1 MALKK
6 NLKIAISFIIVAVLF
21 YLLFRKLDFEL
32 FRKYLSEGDKLLILC
47 GVLVYLSAFAVRALR
62 WKVLLKHI
70 GTFKIRE
77 LAPVIV
83 AGYAVNN
90 VLPVR
95 IGEIVR
101 AAIAG
106 KMFKISIPSTFASV
120 FVERIFDG
128 LTIALILSV
137 TIFFYPFQENM
148 KTLAWGASLFFAL
161 LFVFAL
167 VSAFSSKPLEFVR
180 FLRGKSPK
188 FLSVFF
194 DFSEKFLKGAASL
207 DSWKKIVATFFLSLC
222 VWAFELA
229 VYLLISAAFGVKI
242 PIEGCL
248 VMLCAANLGM
258 LAAPTPAGLGVFQ
271 GAIVFA
277 LESFN
282 VPYEQR
288 MAVAL
293 ILHAAQIVP
302 TTIVGFIWIWVKN
315 LQIGGISTDALE
327 KAD

>member
-6 NLKIAISFIIVAVLF
+6 NLKIAISFLVVAILF
-21 YLLFRKLDFEL
+21 FLLFRKLDFEL
-32 FRKYLSEGDKLLILC
+32 FEKYLAEGNKFLILL
-47 GVLVYLSAFAVRALR
+47 GILVYLSSFAVRALR
-62 WKVLLKHI
+62 WKVLLSHI
-70 GTFKIRE
+70 GSFKIRG

-106 KMFKISIPSTFASV
+106 KMFRISIPATFASV

-128 LTIALILSV
+128 LTIALILSA

-167 VSAFSSKPLEFVR
+167 SAAFSSKPLEFVM
-180 FLRGKSPK
+180 FLRSKSPK

-207 DSWKKIVATFFLSLC
+207 DSWKKIVAAFSLSLM

-242 PIEGCL
+242 PFVGCL

-277 LESFN
+277 LETFD

-302 TTIVGFIWIWVKN
+302 TTVIGFIWIWIKN
-315 LQIGGISTDALE
+315 LKIGKITSE
-327 KAD
+327 

>member
-6 NLKIAISFIIVAVLF
+6 HLKIVISFLIVALLF
-21 YLLFRKLDFEL
+21 YFLFRKLDFEL
-32 FRKYLSEGDKLLILC
+32 FEKYLTEGNKLLILL
-47 GVLVYLSAFAVRALR
+47 GFLVYLSSFAVRAMR

-70 GTFKIRE
+70 GSFKIRE

-106 KMFKISIPSTFASV
+106 KLFKISIPATFASV

-161 LFVFAL
+161 LFLFAL

-180 FLRGKSPK
+180 FLRGKSPD
-188 FLSVFF
+188 FSGFFF
-194 DFSEKFLKGAASL
+194 DFAEKFLKGAASL
-207 DSWKKIVATFFLSLC
+207 DSWKKIVATFSLSLC

-242 PIEGCL
+242 PFVGCL

-258 LAAPTPAGLGVFQ
+258 LAAPTPAGLGIFQ

-277 LESFN
+277 LESFD

-293 ILHAAQIVP
+293 ILHATQIVP
-302 TTIVGFIWIWVKN
+302 TTIIGFIWIWVKN
-315 LQIGGISTDALE
+315 LKIGKIESETFQE
-327 KAD
+327 

>member
-1 MALKK
+1 MLSRK
-6 NLKIAISFIIVAVLF
+6 NLKIALSFLIVALLF
-21 YLLFRKLDFEL
+21 YFLFRNSDPDL
-32 FRKYLSEGDKLLILC
+32 FLKYLSEGNKPLIAA
-47 GVLVYLSAFAVRALR
+47 GVAVYLLAFFVRAMR
-62 WKVLLKHI
+62 WKVLLRHI
-70 GTFKIRE
+70 GSFKVPE

-106 KMFKISIPSTFASV
+106 KIFKISIPAAFASV
-120 FVERIFDG
+120 FVERVFDG
-128 LTIALILSV
+128 LTIALILSA
-137 TIFFYPFQENM
+137 TLFFYPFQENM
-148 KTLAWGASLFFAL
+148 QTLAWGASLIFAL
-161 LFVFAL
+161 LFLFAL
-167 VSAFSSKPLEFVR
+167 SAAFSSKPLEFVR
-180 FLRGKSPK
+180 FLRSKAPK
-188 FLSVFF
+188 LSMPLF
-194 DFSEKFLKGAASL
+194 DFAEKFLKGAASL
-207 DSWKKIVATFFLSLC
+207 DSWQKIFATFFLSMC
-222 VWAFELA
+222 VWACELL
-229 VYLLISAAFGVKI
+229 VYLLIVKAFGVEI
-242 PIEGCL
+242 PFVGCL

-288 MAVAL
+288 MAVAV

-302 TTIVGFIWIWVKN
+302 TTIIGFVWIWLKN
-315 LQIGGISTDALE
+315 LNIGRIDSIQE
-327 KAD
+327 

>member
-6 NLKIAISFIIVAVLF
+6 NLKIAVSFIIVAVLF
-21 YLLFRKLDFEL
+21 FLLFRKLDFEL
-32 FRKYLSEGDKLLILC
+32 FKKYLSEGDKLLILC

-106 KMFKISIPSTFASV
+106 KMFKISIPATFASV

-180 FLRGKSPK
+180 FLRGRSPK
-188 FLSVFF
+188 FLGVFF
-194 DFSEKFLKGAASL
+194 DFSEKFLKGVASL
-207 DSWKKIVATFFLSLC
+207 DSWKKIVATFSLSLC

-229 VYLLISAAFGVKI
+229 VYLLVSAAFGVKI
-242 PIEGCL
+242 PFVGCL

-293 ILHAAQIVP
+293 ILHASQIVP
-302 TTIVGFIWIWVKN
+302 TTILGFIWIWVKN
-315 LQIGGISTDALE
+315 LKMPPNITEIP
-327 KAD
+327 

>member
-1 MALKK
+1 MLSKK
-6 NLKIAISFIIVAVLF
+6 NLKIAVSFLIVAVLF
-21 YLLFRKLDFEL
+21 FLLFRKLDFQL
-32 FRKYLSEGDKLLILC
+32 FEKYLTDGNKALILT
-47 GVLVYLSAFAVRALR
+47 GVFAYLLSFPVRAVR

-70 GTFKIRE
+70 GNFKIRE

-106 KMFKISIPSTFASV
+106 KMFEISIPATFASV
-120 FVERIFDG
+120 FVERVFDG
-128 LTIALILSV
+128 LTIALILSA
-137 TIFFYPFQENM
+137 TLFFYPFQDNM
-148 KTLAWGASLFFAL
+148 QTLAWGASLFFAL

-167 VSAFSSKPLEFVR
+167 SAAFSSKPLEFVR
-180 FLRGKSPK
+180 FIRSKAPEFSMPL
-188 FLSVFF
+188 F
-194 DFSEKFLKGAASL
+194 DFAEKFLKGAASL
-207 DSWKKIVATFFLSLC
+207 DSWRKIVATFFLSLC
-222 VWAFELA
+222 VWAAELL
-229 VYLLISAAFGVKI
+229 VYLLIVKAFGVEI
-242 PIEGCL
+242 PFVGCL

-288 MAVAL
+288 MAVAV

-302 TTIVGFIWIWVKN
+302 TTLIGFLWLWVKN
-315 LQIGGISTDALE
+315 LRIGGISKISD
-327 KAD
+327 D

>member
-21 YLLFRKLDFEL
+21 FLLFRKLDFEL
-32 FRKYLSEGDKLLILC
+32 FEKYLSEGDKLLILC
-47 GVLVYLSAFAVRALR
+47 GVLVYLLAFFVRAAR
-62 WKVLLKHI
+62 WKVLLRHI
-70 GTFKIRE
+70 GNFKIRE

-106 KMFKISIPSTFASV
+106 KIFKISIPSAFASV
-120 FVERIFDG
+120 FVERVFDG
-128 LTIALILSV
+128 LTIALILSA
-137 TIFFYPFQENM
+137 TLFFYPFQDNM
-148 KTLAWGASLFFAL
+148 KILALVASLLFAI

-167 VSAFSSKPLEFVR
+167 AAAFSSKPLEFVHFIR
-180 FLRGKSPK
+180 SKAPK
-188 FLSVFF
+188 FSMPLF
-194 DFSEKFLKGAASL
+194 DFAEKFLKGAASL
-207 DSWKKIVATFFLSLC
+207 DSWRKIVATFVLSMC

-242 PIEGCL
+242 PFVGCL

-288 MAVAL
+288 MAVAV

-302 TTIVGFIWIWVKN
+302 TTVIGFIWIWVKN
-315 LQIGGISTDALE
+315 LRVDAPE
-327 KAD
+327 TES

>member
-21 YLLFRKLDFEL
+21 FLLFRKLDFEL
-32 FRKYLSEGDKLLILC
+32 FRKYLSEGNKLLILC
-47 GVLVYLSAFAVRALR
+47 GVLVYLSSFAVRALR
-62 WKVLLKHI
+62 WKVLLRHI
-70 GTFKIRE
+70 GNFKVPE

-106 KMFKISIPSTFASV
+106 KIFKISIPSAFASV
-120 FVERIFDG
+120 FVERVFDG
-128 LTIALILSV
+128 LTIALILSA
-137 TIFFYPFQENM
+137 TLFFYPFQDNM
-148 KTLAWGASLFFAL
+148 KIIALVASLLFAI

-167 VSAFSSKPLEFVR
+167 AAAFSSKPLEFVV
-180 FLRGKSPK
+180 FLRRKSPK
-188 FLSVFF
+188 NLSVFF

-207 DSWKKIVATFFLSLC
+207 DSWKKIVATFVLSMC

-242 PIEGCL
+242 PFVGCL

-288 MAVAL
+288 MAVAV

-302 TTIVGFIWIWVKN
+302 TTIIGFIWIWVKN
-315 LQIGGISTDALE
+315 LRVDAPPQNLS
-327 KAD
+327 

>member
-1 MALKK
+1 MLSKK
-6 NLKIAISFIIVAVLF
+6 NLKIAVSFLIVAVLF
-21 YLLFRKLDFEL
+21 FLLFRKLDFQL
-32 FRKYLSEGDKLLILC
+32 FEKYLTDGNKALILT
-47 GVLVYLSAFAVRALR
+47 GVFAYLLSFPVRAVR
-62 WKVLLKHI
+62 WKVLLRHI
-70 GTFKIRE
+70 GGFKVAE

-106 KMFKISIPSTFASV
+106 KMFKISIPATFASV
-120 FVERIFDG
+120 FVERVFDG
-128 LTIALILSV
+128 LTIALILSA
-137 TIFFYPFQENM
+137 TLFFYPFQDNM
-148 KTLAWGASLFFAL
+148 QTLAWGASLFFAL

-167 VSAFSSKPLEFVR
+167 SAAFSSKPLEFVR
-180 FLRGKSPK
+180 FIRSKAPEFSMPL
-188 FLSVFF
+188 F
-194 DFSEKFLKGAASL
+194 DFAEKFLKGAASL
-207 DSWKKIVATFFLSLC
+207 DSWRKIVATFFLSLC
-222 VWAFELA
+222 VWAAELL
-229 VYLLISAAFGVKI
+229 VYLPIVKAFGVEI
-242 PIEGCL
+242 PFVGCL

-288 MAVAL
+288 MAVAV

-302 TTIVGFIWIWVKN
+302 TTVIGFVWLWVKN
-315 LQIGGISTDALE
+315 LRIGGISKISD
-327 KAD
+327 D

>member
-1 MALKK
+1 
-6 NLKIAISFIIVAVLF
+6 
-21 YLLFRKLDFEL
+21 
-32 FRKYLSEGDKLLILC
+32 
-47 GVLVYLSAFAVRALR
+47 
-62 WKVLLKHI
+62 
-70 GTFKIRE
+70 
-77 LAPVIV
+77 
-83 AGYAVNN
+83 AVNN

-106 KMFKISIPSTFASV
+106 KIFKISIPSAFASV
-120 FVERIFDG
+120 FVERVFDG
-128 LTIALILSV
+128 LTIALILSA
-137 TIFFYPFQENM
+137 TLFFYPFQDNM
-148 KTLAWGASLFFAL
+148 KIIALVASLLFAI

-167 VSAFSSKPLEFVR
+167 AAAFSSKPLEFVV
-180 FLRGKSPK
+180 FLRRKSPK
-188 FLSVFF
+188 ILSVFF

-207 DSWKKIVATFFLSLC
+207 DSWKKIVATFVLSMC

-242 PIEGCL
+242 PFVGCL

-288 MAVAL
+288 MAVAV

-302 TTIVGFIWIWVKN
+302 TTIIGFIWIWVKN
-315 LQIGGISTDALE
+315 LRVDAPPQNLS
-327 KAD
+327 

>member
-1 MALKK
+1 MLSKK
-6 NLKIAISFIIVAVLF
+6 NLKIVISFLIVALLF
-21 YLLFRKLDFEL
+21 YFLFRNIDTEL
-32 FRKYLSEGDKLLILC
+32 FLKYLSLGSKPLIAA
-47 GVLVYLSAFAVRALR
+47 GVAVYLLAFFVRAAR
-62 WKVLLKHI
+62 WKVLLRHI
-70 GTFKIRE
+70 GNFKVPE

-106 KMFKISIPSTFASV
+106 KMFRISIPSAFASV
-120 FVERIFDG
+120 FVERVFDG

-137 TIFFYPFQENM
+137 TLFFYPFQDNM
-148 KTLAWGASLFFAL
+148 KILALAASLLFAL

-167 VSAFSSKPLEFVR
+167 AAAFSSKPLEFVMFIR
-180 FLRGKSPK
+180 SKAPEFSMPL
-188 FLSVFF
+188 F
-194 DFSEKFLKGAASL
+194 DFAEKFLKGAASL
-207 DSWKKIVATFFLSLC
+207 DSWQKIVATFVLSMC
-222 VWAFELA
+222 VWACELL
-229 VYLLISAAFGVKI
+229 VYLLIVKAFGVEI
-242 PIEGCL
+242 PFVGCL

-288 MAVAL
+288 MAVAV

-302 TTIVGFIWIWVKN
+302 TTVLGFIWLWVKN
-315 LQIGGISTDALE
+315 LKIGGIDSKSL
-327 KAD
+327 

>member
-21 YLLFRKLDFEL
+21 FLLFRKLDFEL
-32 FRKYLSEGDKLLILC
+32 FRKYLSEGNKFLILC
-47 GVLVYLSAFAVRALR
+47 GVLVYLAAFSVRALR
-62 WKVLLKHI
+62 WKVLLRHI
-70 GTFKIRE
+70 GSFKIPE

-106 KMFKISIPSTFASV
+106 KIFKISIPSAFASV
-120 FVERIFDG
+120 FVERVFDG
-128 LTIALILSV
+128 LTIALILSA
-137 TIFFYPFQENM
+137 TLFFYPFQDNM
-148 KTLAWGASLFFAL
+148 KILALVASLLFAI

-167 VSAFSSKPLEFVR
+167 SAAFSSKPLEFVR
-180 FLRGKSPK
+180 FLRTKSPK
-188 FLSVFF
+188 FLGVFF

-207 DSWKKIVATFFLSLC
+207 DSWKKIVATFSLSLG

-229 VYLLISAAFGVKI
+229 VYLLISAAFGVEI
-242 PIEGCL
+242 PFVGCL

-288 MAVAL
+288 MAVAV

-302 TTIVGFIWIWVKN
+302 TTVIGFIWIWVKN
-315 LQIGGISTDALE
+315 ISVDAPGTVS
-327 KAD
+327 